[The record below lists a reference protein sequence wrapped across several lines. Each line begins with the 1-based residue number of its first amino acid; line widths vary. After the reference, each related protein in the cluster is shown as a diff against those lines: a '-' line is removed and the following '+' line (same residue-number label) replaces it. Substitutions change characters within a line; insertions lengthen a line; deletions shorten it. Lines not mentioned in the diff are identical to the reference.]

1 MKTIQDL
8 NKLIDKQLAQIETLD
23 NEKREGASNE
33 EWAVRRKKIIKQ
45 RVKCKDEITHLR
57 KLILFAE
64 RTPED
69 GVRFMYEKLIRE
81 VTAATNTARRIFDP
95 NSEGKGKLL
104 IREYLSASDVP
115 LKNKQIKELDFLLS

>member
-23 NEKREGASNE
+23 NEKRGGASNE

-81 VTAATNTARRIFDP
+81 VTAATATAHRIFDT
-95 NSEGKGKLL
+95 KGNNIGRLQIKK
-104 IREYLSASDVP
+104 YLTDSNIP
-115 LKNKQIKELDFLLS
+115 LKKKQMKELEFLLT